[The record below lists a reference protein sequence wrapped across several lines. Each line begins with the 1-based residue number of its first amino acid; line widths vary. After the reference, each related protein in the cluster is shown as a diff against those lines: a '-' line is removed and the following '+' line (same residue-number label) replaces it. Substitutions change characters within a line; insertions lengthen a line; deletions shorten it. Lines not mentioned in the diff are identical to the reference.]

1 MAKTQS
7 SSQAD
12 VQESQDV
19 TIATDQLPVIVEA
32 LGKAVAPEYG
42 DAEKEYDVKQ
52 HSVFDPVER
61 PDKKKKDGSTVKVN
75 RIALPLQKLIVTR
88 RVAFM
93 NVGAIKLESNPE
105 TPDQERLYD
114 MVKKIRE
121 DNKMDFVETDVAT
134 RMLSELQVAKLW
146 YSVPAPEGYWGE
158 LSSVGG
164 RFRMRCEVLSPRKG
178 DTLLP
183 VFDRYGD
190 MIYFGRT
197 YETPIDIGELAGSA
211 NIDVTAKD
219 KRFDIY
225 TSTHI
230 YRFRQPRQG
239 EQAPSGGSGWLLE
252 EAKPHSYGKIPV
264 IYYGKALP
272 PWADVQHAIARLE
285 TVLSNFGD
293 TNDYH
298 GSPTMVY
305 IGEFVGKAADKGETG
320 KQVQIKPTNG
330 TTLADAKY
338 VTWEHAPE
346 SIKLEID
353 TLAQYIFT
361 CTQTPQMS
369 MEDMKELGNVSGVA
383 YDRIFMDAHLAA
395 RAEIMGEYGMGTQR
409 EINFLKSACVAIER
423 SLEEAARTLDIKF
436 DIPLFRINDDKEQID
451 NIASARAAGILSQE
465 TALEF
470 FPWISDAEA
479 ELKRLVAEKEASAK
493 LATTQS
499 AQTPQDSISSAPS
512 GA

>member
-7 SSQAD
+7 SQAD
-12 VQESQDV
+12 VQGTQAV
-19 TIATDQLPVIVEA
+19 TISPDQLPKIVET
-32 LGKAVAPEYG
+32 LGASVAPDYEN
-42 DAEKEYDVKQ
+42 AEKEYDVKQ
-52 HSVFDPVER
+52 HDVFDVTIR
-61 PDKKKKDGSTVKVN
+61 KDKTKRDGTSVKVN
-75 RIALPLQKLIVTR
+75 RIGLPLQKLIVNR

-93 NVGAIKLESNPE
+93 NVGAIKLEANPE
-105 TPDQERLYD
+105 TTEQERLYD
-114 MVKKIRE
+114 MVKKIRD

-134 RMLSELQVAKLW
+134 RLLSELQVAKLW
-146 YSVPAPEGYWGE
+146 YSIPASEGYWGD
-158 LSSVGG
+158 LVSVGG

-178 DTLLP
+178 DGLLP

-197 YETPIDIGELAGSA
+197 YETPIDINEVTGSD
-211 NIDVTAKD
+211 NIDASAKD

-225 TSTHI
+225 TNTHI

-252 EAKPHSYGKIPV
+252 EAKHHSYGKIPV

-298 GSPTMVY
+298 GSPTLVFL
-305 IGEFVGKAADKGETG
+305 GEFVGQAAEKGETG
-320 KQVQIKPTNG
+320 KQVQIKPVNG

-346 SIKLEID
+346 SIKLEIE

-369 MEDMKELGNVSGVA
+369 MEDMKDLGNVSGVA

-409 EINFLKSACVAIER
+409 EINFLKAACSAIDTTLA
-423 SLEEAARTLDIKF
+423 EASRTLDIKF
-436 DIPLFRINDDKEQID
+436 DIPIFRINDDREQID
-451 NIASARAAGILSQE
+451 NIAAARNAGILSQE
-465 TALEF
+465 TALQF

-479 ELKRLVAEKEASAK
+479 ELKRLIAEK
-493 LATTQS
+493 
-499 AQTPQDSISSAPS
+499 
-512 GA
+512 GGY